1 MAAKKQASTK
11 KKSTAKKSTAKKST
25 AKKTAA
31 KKSPAKKAAKKGGQA
46 RGRQQTARKQAR
58 KIAAAATPDFSG
70 KNVAEFRKTLRTNLI
85 RPLEL
90 VMLTRDR
97 IEEALDDAV
106 ERGRMTRKDAQELAG
121 SLYARGR
128 QQTDDLLKDLEQ
140 LMGRGRS
147 GLDASTAG
155 ARDRSV
161 DAATAARRSV
171 DKATETARKA
181 ADPLLAQ
188 ADRARRAVGVGPS
201 FPITGYD
208 SLTATQV
215 QARIETLTPAE
226 LRKVRDYEKRRA
238 NRKSVVEAIEAK
250 LG

>member
-1 MAAKKQASTK
+1 MAQK
-11 KKSTAKKSTAKKST
+11 KKSSAKKKSGAKKSSAKKK
-25 AKKTAA
+25 A
-31 KKSPAKKAAKKGGQA
+31 AAKKGGKA
-46 RGRQQTARKQAR
+46 RGRQQTAKKQAR
-58 KIAAAATPDFSG
+58 KAASAATADFSG
-70 KNVAEFRKTLRTNLI
+70 KNVAEFRKALRTNLI

-97 IEEALDDAV
+97 IDEALDDAV
-106 ERGRMTRKDAQELAG
+106 QRGRMTRKDAQELAG
-121 SLYARGR
+121 SIYSRGR
-128 QQTDDLLKDLEQ
+128 KQTDDLMKDLEQ

-147 GLDASTAG
+147 TLGSRGT
-155 ARDRSV
+155 
-161 DAATAARRSV
+161 TARRSAAGSA
-171 DKATETARKA
+171 DKARKA
-181 ADPLLAQ
+181 ADQLIVQ

-215 QARIETLTPAE
+215 QSRLDTLTPAE
-226 LRKVRDYEKRRA
+226 LRKVRDYEKRRS